1 MAMESGSRRIYLDHN
16 ATTPL
21 HPEVMRTMVEALSCF
36 GNPSSQHIEGQ
47 RARGAVEA
55 ARREVA
61 ALLGCS
67 PFELVFTSGGTE
79 SNNTAILGAA
89 RARARAQV
97 TTAPAG
103 PWQVISGPLEHPSV
117 RRSLE
122 VLRGEGFRVTV
133 LPVDGAGRLDVEAF
147 GRALDEGPT
156 ALVTVQLCSHELGN
170 LNPIAELA
178 ARARAAGAWLHC
190 DAVQGAGK
198 VPLDVRALGV
208 DLLSVSAHK
217 LYGPKGVGA
226 LFVRGVPVR
235 TEGNSAAC
243 GVPLELPA
251 LLVGGSQE
259 KGRRAGTENVPG
271 IIGFGRAARLA
282 REELLPRAAEVAA
295 LRDRLEAQLLQ
306 IPGARRHGEDRPEH
320 RAPATCNLGF
330 AGVAGELLMMGLDL
344 RGAAVSTGSAC
355 SSGSPE
361 PSAGL
366 LALGLGREQ
375 ALEAVRFSLG
385 LHTTAEEVDQVAA
398 WVREIVE
405 HVRRLGSEGSFG
417 RGTGCVTIRQRRLNG
432 C

>member
-1 MAMESGSRRIYLDHN
+1 MEPGTRRIYLDHN

-21 HPEVMRTMVEALSCF
+21 HPEVMRVMVEALSCF

-89 RARARAQV
+89 RARARAGLGGD
-97 TTAPAG
+97 G

-133 LPVDGAGRLDVEAF
+133 LPVDAAGRLDAAALE
-147 GRALDEGPT
+147 RALGDGRT

-170 LNPIAELA
+170 LNPIAELL
-178 ARARAAGAWLHC
+178 ARARAHGAWFHC

-235 TEGNSAAC
+235 TEGSSAAAC
-243 GVPLELPA
+243 GVPLDLPA

-282 REELLPRAAEVAA
+282 REELLGRAAEVAA
-295 LRDRLEAQLLQ
+295 LRDRLESQLLQ
-306 IPGARRHGEDRPEH
+306 IPGARRHGEERPEH

-330 AGVAGELLMMGLDL
+330 AGVTGELVMMGLDL

-361 PSAGL
+361 PSVGL
-366 LALGLGREQ
+366 LALGLSREQ

-385 LHTTAEEVDQVAA
+385 LDTTAADVDQVAA

-417 RGTGCVTIRQRRLNG
+417 KGTGCVTIRQRRLNG

>member
-1 MAMESGSRRIYLDHN
+1 MEPGTRRIYLDHN

-21 HPEVMRTMVEALSCF
+21 HPEVMRVMIEALSCF

-67 PFELVFTSGGTE
+67 PFEVVFTSGGTE

-89 RARARAQV
+89 RARARAGIGGD
-97 TTAPAG
+97 G
-103 PWQVISGPLEHPSV
+103 PWQVIAGPLEHPSV

-133 LPVDGAGRLDVEAF
+133 LPVDAAGRLDAAALEQVLGD
-147 GRALDEGPT
+147 GRT

-170 LNPIAELA
+170 LNPIAELS
-178 ARARAAGAWLHC
+178 ARARAHGAWFHC

-217 LYGPKGVGA
+217 LYGPKGIGA

-235 TEGNSAAC
+235 TEGSGAATC
-243 GVPLELPA
+243 GVPLDLPA

-271 IIGFGRAARLA
+271 ILGFGRAARLA
-282 REELLPRAAEVAA
+282 REELLGRAAEVAA
-295 LRDRLEAQLLQ
+295 LRDRLESQLLQ
-306 IPGARRHGEDRPEH
+306 IPGARRHGEARSEH

-330 AGVAGELLMMGLDL
+330 AGVTGELLMMGLDL

-361 PSAGL
+361 PSVGL
-366 LALGLGREQ
+366 LALGLSREQ

-385 LHTTAEEVDQVAA
+385 LTTTAEDVDQVAA

-417 RGTGCVTIRQRRLNG
+417 KGTGCVTIRQRRLNG